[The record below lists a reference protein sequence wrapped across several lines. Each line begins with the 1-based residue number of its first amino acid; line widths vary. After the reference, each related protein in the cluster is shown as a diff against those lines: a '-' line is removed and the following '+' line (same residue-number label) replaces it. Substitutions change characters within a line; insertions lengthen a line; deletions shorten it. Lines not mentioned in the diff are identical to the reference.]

1 MKTIVESGSRS
12 PRYLQAF
19 FASIFLTTVFAFS
32 AAYAGPGG
40 KGANGGGGGGPT
52 RGAKPTVKEVTE
64 HVKGWSA
71 IRVLGYLYSEDGE
84 KTPTFDPTLQRMT
97 EKISKG
103 LKVEIRTSGPCLDG
117 SGEPNVASIYSK
129 VADICFNPQIFI
141 EQKEMTITRRTF
153 EYHLDALL
161 AHEILH
167 LVQKD
172 QKVQKG
178 QQPTITEEDERA
190 ANLFQQKYIDA
201 AEDGHYPG
209 GEDFLSLATSANEA
223 LKISRMTLETSRQ
236 SGFKVRGS
244 SQEEEKQLCNIAS
257 NYQQYV
263 QPLLLYSTGVIVN
276 HVHLISMDSD
286 YWMRDEWMWRAAF
299 KSSAEQD
306 FITKTP
312 RGKKY
317 EIQPSFIQIAE
328 KMKRYHC
335 FGSNDFSSYREQT
348 FRRQEEMYNE
358 YRNIML
364 KQVDFIAKRTLEVF
378 VARFQAAGDEAG
390 R

>member
-1 MKTIVESGSRS
+1 MKTIVDSGLRGPRS
-12 PRYLQAF
+12 LQAS

-32 AAYAGPGG
+32 AAFAGPGG

-52 RGAKPTVKEVTE
+52 RGAKPTVQEVADY
-64 HVKGWSA
+64 VKGWAS
-71 IRVLGYLYSEDGE
+71 IRVLGYLYSEDYE

-103 LKVEIRTSGPCLDG
+103 LKVEIRTSGPCLDA
-117 SGEPNVASIYSK
+117 SGEAKVASIYSK
-129 VADICFNPQIFI
+129 VADICFNPQMFV

-153 EYHLDALL
+153 EYHLDALF

-172 QKVQKG
+172 QHQ
-178 QQPTITEEDERA
+178 TITEEDERA
-190 ANLFQQKYIDA
+190 ANLLQERYVDA

-209 GEDFLSLATSANEA
+209 GSDFATLATSAKEA
-223 LKISRMTLETSRQ
+223 LKISQKTFATAGQ

-244 SQEEEKQLCNIAS
+244 NQEEEKQLCNIAS
-257 NYQQYV
+257 NYQTYV
-263 QPLLLYSTGVIVN
+263 QPLLLYSTGVVVN
-276 HVHLISMDSD
+276 NVHLISMDSD
-286 YWMRDEWMWRAAF
+286 YWMRDGWMWRAAF
-299 KSSAEQD
+299 KSHAEQD
-306 FITKTP
+306 FITQRP
-312 RGKKY
+312 RGKQY
-317 EIQPSFIQIAE
+317 EIMPSFIQIAE

-335 FGSNDFSSYREQT
+335 SGSNDFSNFREQT
-348 FRRQEEMYNE
+348 FGSKEEMYNE
-358 YRNIML
+358 YRNLML

-378 VARFQAAGDEAG
+378 AARFQTLGDETG